1 MFECHCIDLGYYL
14 NLGSWSLWPE
24 SRNDLIGWDGL
35 LFPFSEMGLVNLET
49 QEVRVGYVFSKRK
62 FRSSFQREIL
72 ILKSLTSIIYRMSF
86 RNEFKTTNTM
96 FGMWLWKSK
105 GLWNLVVSWFMISV
119 KRKTNKQTNKTL
131 RCLWGKKEWKGPTTF
146 IKHRVP

>member
-1 MFECHCIDLGYYL
+1 
-14 NLGSWSLWPE
+14 
-24 SRNDLIGWDGL
+24 
-35 LFPFSEMGLVNLET
+35 LVNLET

-96 FGMWLWKSK
+96 FGM
-105 GLWNLVVSWFMISV
+105 
-119 KRKTNKQTNKTL
+119 
-131 RCLWGKKEWKGPTTF
+131 
-146 IKHRVP
+146 